1 MAPPPAK
8 RQKRLVVLSS
18 DDDDGGDK
26 STILEA
32 SKVVELV
39 DVDGNGQLAQKLPD
53 RPRRKV
59 AAPRKARPTPTSSNT
74 TPASSPKKPTKN
86 AKLRQQEQKS
96 KSLYTFFTARAQTQ
110 RDRPRSESRTPEVE
124 EKDFIEDDSLDEELR
139 RLDTVRHESHKVLD
153 RRKQRGLSPQPN
165 GHQHGVEKIPNAS
178 QQFLRVPKPAQRET
192 RRHDGQDVIK
202 EDGRPWAELYAP
214 TTLDELAVHKKKVTD
229 VRTWLE
235 HVFEGR
241 SRKVCI
247 LAVSRPSMVLTMV

>member
-32 SKVVELV
+32 SKVVGLV
-39 DVDGNGQLAQKLPD
+39 DVNGNGPLAQKLPD

-74 TPASSPKKPTKN
+74 TPASSPKKP
-86 AKLRQQEQKS
+86 RQQEQKS

-124 EKDFIEDDSLDEELR
+124 EEDFIEDDSLDEELR

-153 RRKQRGLSPQPN
+153 RRKQRRLSPRPN
-165 GHQHGVEKIPNAS
+165 GHQHGAETFPIAS
-178 QQFLRVPKPAQRET
+178 QQFLRVPRPAQRET

-214 TTLDELAVHKKKVTD
+214 KTLDELAVHKKKVAD
-229 VRTWLE
+229 VRIWLE

-247 LAVSRPSMVLTMV
+247 LAVSRPSMVLTSV